1 MDLLTN
7 INWSDPAIIVIAV
20 VVIAVIAAAGYLV
33 WAYSEDNWPFN
44 Q

>member
-7 INWSDPAIIVIAV
+7 MSLSDPSTIVVGVGI
-20 VVIAVIAAAGYLV
+20 IAVIAAAGYLV
-33 WAYSEDNWPFN
+33 WAYFEKNWPFN